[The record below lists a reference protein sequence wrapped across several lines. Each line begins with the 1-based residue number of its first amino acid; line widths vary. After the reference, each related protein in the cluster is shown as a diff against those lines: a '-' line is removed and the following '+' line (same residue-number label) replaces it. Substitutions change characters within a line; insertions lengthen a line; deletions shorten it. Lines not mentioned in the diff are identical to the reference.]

1 MKVIVVSVAEIPGG
15 VFTAVPESY
24 YADND
29 GNVLPYLDLTKWKQ
43 ELINSYK
50 GIIFFLSFYLFFRG
64 RGGTLVLQLCS
75 RLLIFEEDTANTT
88 HRFTIITQNL

>member
-50 GIIFFLSFYLFFRG
+50 GIIFFFSFYLFLGEGFYG
-64 RGGTLVLQLCS
+64 VAVMFMTS
-75 RLLIFEEDTANTT
+75 DF
-88 HRFTIITQNL
+88 